1 MLIRF
6 AVENFMS
13 FKNMTEFNMAAG
25 KIVRHKEHVAQCNG
39 KKILKGAFI
48 FGANASGKTNLTRA
62 IAFAKGI
69 VEDGLENTNC
79 DKKFFRVDDACKLKP
94 SVFQFD
100 IYANNHFYSYG
111 FALSLINGIILEEWL
126 YKIDDMEECVFLRSK
141 DDDSDRYTLSSEMS
155 YSNDQEK
162 ARFEFY
168 AEDICS
174 PKMASKLFL
183 TDVAMRSPDE
193 EDAYQPFCDV
203 VNWFKR
209 LTIIFPE
216 SEFTSIAQLLDEK
229 DEKTRLENLLQY
241 FDTGIIGI
249 EKTSI
254 PVEKIFNGMPENL
267 LDTLKVTL
275 AKKLTEDSDS
285 VNVMGGKSQ
294 YEIRFSEGQLIASR
308 IVNDHGNR
316 NDLFDFSDESDGTQ
330 RLFDLIPIYRQAL
343 SNRVIVVD
351 ELDRSLHTKAVQEFI
366 NLFYKFAATNESQ
379 LIVTTHDSNI
389 MDLELVRQ
397 DEIWFVERQADHS
410 SKIYSLYQFKE
421 RFDKKVEKEYL
432 LGRYGAVPIFD
443 QFIFNEDSTEEGDTD
458 GCYQ

>member
-1 MLIRF
+1 
-6 AVENFMS
+6 MS

-25 KIVRHKEHVAQCNG
+25 KIVRHKEHVAQCNE
-39 KKILKGAFI
+39 KRILKGAFV

-62 IAFAKGI
+62 IAFAKNV
-69 VEDGLENTNC
+69 VEDGLEDTNC
-79 DKKFFRVDDACKLKP
+79 DKKFFRIDDACKHKP

-100 IYANNHFYSYG
+100 IYTNNHFYSYG
-111 FALSLINGIILEEWL
+111 FALSLINGTILEEWL
-126 YKIDDMEECVFLRSK
+126 YRIDDAEECVFLRSK
-141 DDDSDRYTLSSEMS
+141 DDGSDRYKIFSEMKYSSE
-155 YSNDQEK
+155 QEK

-168 AEDICS
+168 AEDICN
-174 PKMASKLFL
+174 PKMVSKLFL

-193 EDAYQPFCDV
+193 EEAYQPFYDV

-209 LTIIFPE
+209 LTVIFPE
-216 SEFTSIAQLLDEK
+216 SEFTSISQLLDEA

-249 EKTSI
+249 EKRTISF
-254 PVEKIFNGMPENL
+254 EKIFEGLPEHL
-267 LDTLKVTL
+267 LDTLKASMT
-275 AKKLTEDSDS
+275 KRLTEDADS
-285 VNVMGGKSQ
+285 ANIIGGNSQ
-294 YEIRFSEGQLIASR
+294 YEIRVSEGELIACR
-308 IVNDHGNR
+308 IVNNHGNQ

-330 RLFDLIPIYRQAL
+330 RLFNLIPIYQQAL
-343 SNRVIVVD
+343 NNRVIVVD

-366 NLFYKFAATNESQ
+366 NLFYKFTVANESQ

-397 DEIWFVERQADHS
+397 DEIWFMERQDDHS

-432 LGRYGAVPIFD
+432 LGRYGAVPVFN
-443 QFIFNEDSTEEGDTD
+443 QFFFSMNATEEGDAD
-458 GCYQ
+458 GCSN